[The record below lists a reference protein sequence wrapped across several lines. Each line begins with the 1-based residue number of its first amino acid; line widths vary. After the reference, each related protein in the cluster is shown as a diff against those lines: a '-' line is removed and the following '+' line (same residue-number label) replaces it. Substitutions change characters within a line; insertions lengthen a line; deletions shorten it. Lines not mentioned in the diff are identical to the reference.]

1 MSETVSTPCIKVCAI
16 EAATSLCAGCGRSLR
31 EIGGW
36 SRMSEAERKALMA
49 QLPGRLAAAQAK
61 T

>member
-1 MSETVSTPCIKVCAI
+1 MSETVSTPCIRVCAI

-36 SRMSEAERKALMA
+36 TRMTEAERKTVMA
-49 QLPGRLAAAQAK
+49 QLPARLAAAQAK
-61 T
+61 A

>member
-36 SRMSEAERKALMA
+36 TRMTEAERKTVMA
-49 QLPGRLAAAQAK
+49 QLPARLAAAQAK
-61 T
+61 A

>member
-36 SRMSEAERKALMA
+36 TRMYEAERKTVMA
-49 QLPGRLAAAQAK
+49 QLPARLAAAQAK
-61 T
+61 A

>member
-36 SRMSEAERKALMA
+36 TRMTEAERKTVMA
-49 QLPGRLAAAQAK
+49 QLPARLAAAPAK
-61 T
+61 A

>member
-36 SRMSEAERKALMA
+36 TRMTEAERKTVMA
-49 QLPGRLAAAQAK
+49 QLPARLAAAQAK

>member
-36 SRMSEAERKALMA
+36 TRMTEAERKTVIA
-49 QLPGRLAAAQAK
+49 QLPARLAAAQAK
-61 T
+61 A

>member
-1 MSETVSTPCIKVCAI
+1 MSETVSTPCIRVCAI

-36 SRMSEAERKALMA
+36 SRMTEAERKTVMA
-49 QLPGRLAAAQAK
+49 QLPARLAAAQAK
-61 T
+61 A